1 MSLGRQLAVN
11 ASALAAGRVLIALTG
26 VVSVGIAT
34 RYLGLA
40 GFGALTTA
48 AAFVTA
54 LAPLA
59 DVGLSTIAARE
70 IAKRPGEAERLI
82 RSVLTLAIGL
92 SLVALVVGLGV
103 AHLLYPG
110 EAREDVR
117 GAIVLM
123 MVVGLP
129 VAGPV
134 VAATSMVL
142 AQQRAWIMVLASVSG
157 SVVTVGLLAL
167 AVALDWG
174 FYGVV
179 AAYAGTGLGYAG
191 ALLAVTA
198 KQLRFRPS
206 LDVALG
212 RRLFLWALP
221 YGMAAVITSFY
232 WRLDVILLSLLGT
245 KEQVGLYG
253 LAFRLVDAVLT
264 LPWFV
269 TITLMPELA
278 RIAEDRARLQQLVQR
293 ALGAMQ
299 FFVLPL
305 VVCGFAFADEIIEIV
320 GGQDF
325 EDAAALLRV
334 LLFGVAAVFMS
345 AVIVQALIAINRQA
359 SMLIASTVV
368 LGVNAGLC
376 FALIPPLGATG
387 AAIAFVASEATSLV
401 VLSLLYGRS
410 ARVPRP
416 DLRPA
421 LVIATGVMAAVALVK
436 LPLDRLSVNPAV
448 ILGVGSTAALAAYV
462 GCLYLLRA
470 MPAEIHRTLVLSV
483 WNRVRRSG
491 R

>member
-11 ASALAAGRVLIALTG
+11 ASALAAGRALIALTG

-40 GFGALTTA
+40 GYGALTTA
-48 AAFVTA
+48 TAFVTA
-54 LAPLA
+54 LAPLS

-70 IAKRPGEAERLI
+70 IAKRPDEAARLI

-92 SLVALVVGLGV
+92 SLVGLVVGLGV
-103 AHLLYPG
+103 AHLLYSG

-142 AQQRAWIMVLASVSG
+142 AQQRAWILVVASVSG

-167 AVALDWG
+167 AAALDWG

-191 ALLAVTA
+191 ALLALTA
-198 KQLRFRPS
+198 KRLRFRPS

-212 RRLFLWALP
+212 RQLFLWALP
-221 YGMAAVITSFY
+221 YGLAAVIISFY

-245 KEQVGLYG
+245 NAQVGLYG
-253 LAFRLVDAVLT
+253 LAFKLVDAVIT

-278 RIAEDRARLQQLVQR
+278 RIAEDRARLHQLVQR

-359 SMLIASTVV
+359 SMLIVSTVV
-368 LGVNAGLC
+368 LAVNAGLC

-387 AAIAFVASEATSLV
+387 AAIAFVASEATALV
-401 VLSLLYGRS
+401 VLSLLYSRS
-410 ARVPRP
+410 AQMPRP

-436 LPLDRLSVNPAV
+436 LPLEGLSVSPAV

-470 MPAEIHRTLVLSV
+470 MPAEIHQTLVLPLWS
-483 WNRVRRSG
+483 RLRR
-491 R
+491 